1 MSKKGCMSMIKE
13 ITSGKLPAVLKSPT
27 PVVLE
32 FGTSKCPDCQKSQ
45 SIVDHLSAD
54 YDDKVEVYYVDV
66 DKVPEVQELYEVS
79 DLPTMILFK
88 EGKPQDKL
96 VGPHSEQEI
105 NNFFRQE

>member
-1 MSKKGCMSMIKE
+1 MVKE
-13 ITSGKLPAVLKSPT
+13 IISGKLPAVLKSPT

-32 FGTSKCPDCQKSQ
+32 FGTSECPDCRKLQ
-45 SIVDHLSAD
+45 SIVDQLAD
-54 YDDKVEVYYVDV
+54 DYEDKVEVYYVDV
-66 DKVPEVQELYEVS
+66 DKVPEVQELYDVS

-88 EGKPQDKL
+88 EGNPQDKL